1 MQFDTIINVILRII
15 NTLKRLLLFR
25 LFLLVTLLQLLQ
37 FTKVFGQITISGT
50 VYDST
55 KLYVVPGV
63 KVSSTSGL
71 ETVTDSLGAYHLNV
85 SESDS
90 ISFFFRGKS
99 TIKFPVKSMTDYNAF
114 DISLRI
120 KINAKY
126 KLLQGVTVFS
136 NTYHADSLENR
147 MEYSKIFDY
156 EKPGLRSS
164 FEPGGAAGVDL
175 DALIE
180 MFNRRKRKENL
191 AFQSRLIQDEQDR
204 YVKYR
209 FSPKVIHRV
218 TGLSGDTL
226 THYIKLYTPSYQF
239 IVSST
244 LAEFYQYILSTSYA
258 FKKEEDIQ

>member
-1 MQFDTIINVILRII
+1 MGKLH
-15 NTLKRLLLFR
+15 
-25 LFLLVTLLQLLQ
+25 
-37 FTKVFGQITISGT
+37 ISGT

-71 ETVTDSLGAYHLNV
+71 ETETDSLGAYHLNV

-90 ISFFFRGKS
+90 ISFFFKGKS

-136 NTYHADSLENR
+136 NTYHADSIENR
-147 MEYSKIFDY
+147 MEYSKIFNY
-156 EKPGLRSS
+156 EKPGFRSS

-180 MFNRRKRKENL
+180 MFNRRKRRENL
-191 AFQSRLIQDEQDR
+191 AFQNRLIQNEQDS

-226 THYIKLYTPSYQF
+226 TRYIKLYMPSYQF

-244 LAEFYQYILSTSYA
+244 LAEFYQYILNTSYA
-258 FKKEEDIQ
+258 FKKEEGIQ

>member
-1 MQFDTIINVILRII
+1 MINVILPVI
-15 NTLKRLLLFR
+15 NILKRLLLFR
-25 LFLLVTLLQLLQ
+25 LFLVVMLLQFLQ
-37 FTKVFGQITISGT
+37 FTKAFGQITLSGT

-71 ETVTDSLGAYHLNV
+71 ETETDSLGAYHLNV

-90 ISFFFRGKS
+90 ISFFFKGKS
-99 TIKFPVKSMTDYNAF
+99 TINFPVKSMTDYNAF

-126 KLLQGVTVFS
+126 KLLQGVTVYS
-136 NTYHADSLENR
+136 NTYHADSIENR
-147 MEYSKIFDY
+147 MEYSKIFNY
-156 EKPGLRSS
+156 EKPGFRSS

-180 MFNRRKRKENL
+180 MFNRRKRRENL
-191 AFQSRLIQDEQDR
+191 AFQNRLIQNEQDS

-226 THYIKLYTPSYQF
+226 TRYIKLYMPSYQF

-244 LAEFYQYILSTSYA
+244 LAEFYQYVLNTSYA
-258 FKKEEDIQ
+258 FKKEKGIQ

>member
-1 MQFDTIINVILRII
+1 MQFDKIINVILRII
-15 NTLKRLLLFR
+15 NILKKLLLFR
-25 LFLLVTLLQLLQ
+25 FFFFIALLLLLQ
-37 FTKVFGQITISGT
+37 FTKAFGQIIISGT

-71 ETVTDSLGAYHLNV
+71 ETATDSLGAYHINV

-90 ISFFFRGKS
+90 VSFFFRGKS
-99 TIKFPVKSMTDYNAF
+99 TVKFPVKSMTDYTAF

-120 KINAKY
+120 RINAKY

-164 FEPGGAAGVDL
+164 FEPGGVAGLDI

-191 AFQSRLIQDEQDR
+191 AFQNRLIQDEQDR
-204 YVKYR
+204 YVRYR

-226 THYIKLYTPSYQF
+226 TRYISLYTPSYEF

-244 LAEFYQYILSTSYA
+244 LAEFYQYILNSSYA
-258 FKKEEDIQ
+258 FKKEEGIQ

>member
-1 MQFDTIINVILRII
+1 LQFDKSFNVILRII
-15 NTLKRLLLFR
+15 NILKRLLLFR
-25 LFLLVTLLQLLQ
+25 LFFFVTLLQLVL
-37 FTKVFGQITISGT
+37 FSKAFGQITLSGT

-63 KVSSTSGL
+63 KVSSTAGL

-99 TIKFPVKSMTDYNAF
+99 TIKFSVKAMTDYTAF
-114 DISLRI
+114 DISLRVR
-120 KINAKY
+120 INAKY

-136 NTYHADSLENR
+136 NTYRTDSLENR

-180 MFNRRKRKENL
+180 MFNRRKRKENV
-191 AFQSRLIQDEQDR
+191 AFQNRLMQDEQDR

-209 FSPKVIHRV
+209 FSPKVVHRV

-226 THYIKLYTPSYQF
+226 TRYIQLYTPSYGF
-239 IVSST
+239 VVTST
-244 LAEFYQYILSTSYA
+244 LAQFYQYILNTSYA
-258 FKKEEDIQ
+258 FKKEEGIQ

>member
-1 MQFDTIINVILRII
+1 LQFDKIINVILRII
-15 NTLKRLLLFR
+15 NILKRLLLFR
-25 LFLLVTLLQLLQ
+25 LFFFVTMLQVLQ
-37 FTKVFGQITISGT
+37 FTKAFGQVTISGT

-71 ETVTDSLGAYHLNV
+71 ETETDSLGAYHIKV

-90 ISFFFRGKS
+90 ISFFFKGKS
-99 TIKFPVKSMTDYNAF
+99 TIKFPVRSMTDYNAF

-120 KINAKY
+120 KINTKY

-136 NTYHADSLENR
+136 NTYRADSLENR

-164 FEPGGAAGVDL
+164 FEPGGAAGLDI

-191 AFQSRLIQDEQDR
+191 AFQNRLILDEQGR

-226 THYIKLYTPSYQF
+226 TRYIKLYTPSYEF
-239 IVSST
+239 VISST
-244 LAEFYQYILSTSYA
+244 LAEFYQYILDTSYE
-258 FKKEEDIQ
+258 FKKEENIQ